1 MPVAVAVVVGFQLR
15 LVALVALVVVERA
28 VEVPETMAPRERM
41 DWVEVVDPDRP
52 RPQQQVEVVRELLW
66 CVMHCQMFRYQ
77 IFMQRMTWVVHQQ
90 TISHLQQH

>member
-1 MPVAVAVVVGFQLR
+1 VVLVVLVAVVRVVAAQAQLELQERQTPVAVEAVVR
-15 LVALVALVVVERA
+15 SLVLFLER
-28 VEVPETMAPRERM
+28 
-41 DWVEVVDPDRP
+41 
-52 RPQQQVEVVRELLW
+52 VVRELLW